1 MYVLATQRWHKCKCS
16 KRRRS
21 IFVPRWETFDINQV
35 WKCENQNLVQVGH
48 KCQERWM
55 ESFFIG
61 DERKQLI
68 WWINRWICWKM
79 KLTLINFEFIK
90 AKCTSPVH
98 PTLKRLWRPP
108 KFVPEG
114 AVIAWT
120 GNKIIYHLPW
130 CSSPRLASIY
140 SVSPG
145 WWYLWRRYLCEHHW
159 DFRLFSPARFLAYH
173 GL

>member
-21 IFVPRWETFDINQV
+21 IFVPSIKF
-35 WKCENQNLVQVGH
+35 ENVRIKISFKLDTNVKSDGWNLSSLKMRGN
-48 KCQERWM
+48 K
-55 ESFFIG
+55 
-61 DERKQLI
+61 LI

-98 PTLKRLWRPP
+98 PTLKRLWRTL

-140 SVSPG
+140 TVSPG

-159 DFRLFSPARFLAYH
+159 DFRLFSSARFLAYH